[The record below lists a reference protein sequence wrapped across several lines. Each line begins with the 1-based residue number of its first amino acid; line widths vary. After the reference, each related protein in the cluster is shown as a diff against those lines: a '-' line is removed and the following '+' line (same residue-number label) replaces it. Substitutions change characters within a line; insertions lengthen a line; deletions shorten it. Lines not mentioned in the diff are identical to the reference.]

1 MICLTKKISKKLY
14 NILSKYNWIK
24 VKINKI
30 IINDW
35 EKNGRP
41 IPPPHIVKVEIVK
54 EYAHKFSKEIFI
66 ETGTYYGD
74 MIIETQNIFNQIYSI
89 ELDKDL
95 YLKAKRL
102 FNNITNIHI
111 LQGDSSKVLPN
122 LLSKIKKP
130 CLFWLDAHYSGGITA
145 KGNLNTPIMF
155 ELKSILSHK
164 IKDHVILID
173 DARCFNG
180 LQGYPSIQD
189 LRHFIKEERP
199 RNWVFEIRDDIIRI
213 HKNISANKY

>member
-1 MICLTKKISKKLY
+1 MIRLIKKILKKLY
-14 NILSKYNWIK
+14 KIFSKCNRIK
-24 VKINKI
+24 GMINKI
-30 IINDW
+30 IMNDW

-74 MIIETQNIFNQIYSI
+74 MIIETKNIFNQIYSI

-102 FNNITNIHI
+102 FNNMTNINI
-111 LQGDSSKVLPN
+111 LRGDSSKVLPD

-130 CLFWLDAHYSGGITA
+130 CLFWLDAHHSGGITA
-145 KGNLNTPIMF
+145 RGNLNTPIML
-155 ELKSILSHK
+155 ELKFILSHK
-164 IKDHVILID
+164 IKNHVILID

-180 LQGYPSIQD
+180 SQGYPSIQD
-189 LRHFIKEERP
+189 LRHIVKEERP
-199 RNWVFEIRDDIIRI
+199 YNWVFEIRDDIIRI
-213 HKNISANKY
+213 HKYISVNKY